1 MNHIYHSLSPLMLL
15 SAFLVSLLA
24 FLAPTPILSD
34 RVSLLSVEATKSSP
48 AKRWV
53 DDAAGRALAA
63 HSQRMVER
71 AKVKREAATTT
82 MPVTVDL
89 GPLGACYTNST
100 TYSKSCMSPSFTPI
114 FFEMCTT
121 IGLSSSVAK
130 ALPAQFPLTPTA
142 LFVSLAL
149 MASQFLTVL
158 VSAISMHATKK
169 LAFLTKQQVK
179 VRKAATVMGV
189 ISLVVGLAATG
200 AMRVQLGKAASAIN
214 TAGGAKAS
222 VGSGFLRQPRF
233 NFFLL
238 LSLTASVCRVM
249 GRGLS
254 NPHSTLQV
262 GAQLLDRLEYARP
275 QSVLLMFGTVDL
287 TLNYI
292 WRVTPSAVESDETL
306 TFDFARQLKARG
318 VAAAGPDETVR
329 KVLADHASFLAH
341 KIVPLAAR
349 LGMRVYV
356 AGVSPPVIE
365 DRFLEA
371 TANKYLE
378 KQGISPLP
386 ALSHAHHPHD
396 FATRANMVKRYNTLL
411 ASFCARHD
419 CLSYV
424 DINRDLVDPTDPSR
438 RVKRQYLDLEDPTNI
453 HLVWETT
460 LPFWV
465 RRLPP
470 LSSLS
475 SHFAAQVQ
483 VSHLER
489 SLEQYQA
496 EKRERVRR
504 RSGFVAG

>member
-222 VGSGFLRQPRF
+222 VGSGFL
-233 NFFLL
+233 
-238 LSLTASVCRVM
+238 
-249 GRGLS
+249 
-254 NPHSTLQV
+254 
-262 GAQLLDRLEYARP
+262 QLWAGYA
-275 QSVLLMFGTVDL
+275 
-287 TLNYI
+287 
-292 WRVTPSAVESDETL
+292 
-306 TFDFARQLKARG
+306 
-318 VAAAGPDETVR
+318 
-329 KVLADHASFLAH
+329 
-341 KIVPLAAR
+341 
-349 LGMRVYV
+349 
-356 AGVSPPVIE
+356 
-365 DRFLEA
+365 
-371 TANKYLE
+371 
-378 KQGISPLP
+378 
-386 ALSHAHHPHD
+386 
-396 FATRANMVKRYNTLL
+396 LL
-411 ASFCARHD
+411 AVAD
-419 CLSYV
+419 AL
-424 DINRDLVDPTDPSR
+424 LVVEAFTSR
-438 RVKRQYLDLEDPTNI
+438 
-453 HLVWETT
+453 
-460 LPFWV
+460 
-465 RRLPP
+465 
-470 LSSLS
+470 
-475 SHFAAQVQ
+475 
-483 VSHLER
+483 
-489 SLEQYQA
+489 
-496 EKRERVRR
+496 
-504 RSGFVAG
+504 

>member
-1 MNHIYHSLSPLMLL
+1 MASSHRITPPAPPSSPASVSRTSLSPSPTLSRRNSFTARPVTPPPRPPSPEVYRSPYHRL
-15 SAFLVSLLA
+15 SASPPA
-24 FLAPTPILSD
+24 QRPPSSSSSRSISPTS
-34 RVSLLSVEATKSSP
+34 RRSSP
-48 AKRWV
+48 AASTRPTLEVHGDSFSGVFTLLNKR
-53 DDAAGRALAA
+53 A
-63 HSQRMVER
+63 
-71 AKVKREAATTT
+71 
-82 MPVTVDL
+82 
-89 GPLGACYTNST
+89 
-100 TYSKSCMSPSFTPI
+100 
-114 FFEMCTT
+114 
-121 IGLSSSVAK
+121 
-130 ALPAQFPLTPTA
+130 
-142 LFVSLAL
+142 
-149 MASQFLTVL
+149 
-158 VSAISMHATKK
+158 
-169 LAFLTKQQVK
+169 
-179 VRKAATVMGV
+179 
-189 ISLVVGLAATG
+189 VVYKYKG
-200 AMRVQLGKAASAIN
+200 ASA
-214 TAGGAKAS
+214 
-222 VGSGFLRQPRF
+222 
-233 NFFLL
+233 
-238 LSLTASVCRVM
+238 
-249 GRGLS
+249 RGLS